1 MTVRA
6 RAHLVDHR
14 RFEIEKD
21 ASRHVFPGARFGEEG
36 VERIILNSAI
46 RFRRHLSTA
55 HRHHT
60 DGFRQFPRSIESQS
74 FASNL
79 SRARVHPPSPPRR
92 TIETARARRITRIK
106 KTRTPVESR
115 VRDNTVPNTS
125 SPFGSQPARCARRS
139 LPACRSFSL
148 FVRVFVSRER
158 RSDDRAFGWS
168 DIGERVDVAAANL
181 DARARVTHGARR
193 PFASI
198 RCDSNPSPCLIVHL

>member
-1 MTVRA
+1 MHRGTCFPAPVSEKKVLNESSSTPLSASGGICPLRIDITQMGFVSSRVQSNRNHSRRISLARAFTPLPPETNDRDRA
-6 RAHLVDHR
+6 RA
-14 RFEIEKD
+14 
-21 ASRHVFPGARFGEEG
+21 S
-36 VERIILNSAI
+36 N
-46 RFRRHLSTA
+46 
-55 HRHHT
+55 HT
-60 DGFRQFPRSIESQS
+60 
-74 FASNL
+74 
-79 SRARVHPPSPPRR
+79 H
-92 TIETARARRITRIK
+92 K